1 MEHYVYAYLREDGT
15 PYYIGKGIAN
25 RFKEKHNVPIPPDHC
40 IEFIETQLTDQ
51 EAIQLEIELIAKY
64 GRKDLGTGIL
74 RNMTNGGDGVAGRIF
89 TKETRAKI
97 SLANKGKPSPMK
109 GKKNPGLSA
118 ALKGKPKSPEHLE
131 KLSAWQ
137 KGKPKPYVS
146 EARKGKPTGRKG
158 IPLIKT
164 TCPHCRKEGGIPQM
178 KQWHFDKCKER
189 K

>member
-1 MEHYVYAYLREDGT
+1 
-15 PYYIGKGIAN
+15 
-25 RFKEKHNVPIPPDHC
+25 
-40 IEFIETQLTDQ
+40 
-51 EAIQLEIELIAKY
+51 
-64 GRKDLGTGIL
+64 
-74 RNMTNGGDGVAGRIF
+74 MTNGGDGVAGRIF

-97 SLANKGKPSPMK
+97 SSANKGKPSPMK

-118 ALKGKPKSPEHLE
+118 ALKGKPKSPEHLK

-146 EARKGKPTGRKG
+146 EARKGKTTGRKG
-158 IPLIKT
+158 IPLMKT
-164 TCPHCRKEGGIPQM
+164 TCPHCGKEGGIPQM